1 MNIGKTDLV
10 DLLIFDVD
18 LIYYFVGGRLKMQ
31 LKKILL
37 TLTIIFSIVSG
48 QTYDP
53 KTGEKIISKNI
64 AVDESND
71 PCSQAIL
78 DSQNDI
84 NRNLW
89 FGAGCLFGLFGV
101 GASYVIEPNPD
112 TYRFI
117 GKSNDYIAAYTSCY
131 RSEAKKIQQQKAR
144 HGCLTYAAV
153 YFVLFAAMMGG

>member
-1 MNIGKTDLV
+1 MN
-10 DLLIFDVD
+10 
-18 LIYYFVGGRLKMQ
+18 

-37 TLTIIFSIVSG
+37 LLTIIFSTVWG
-48 QTYDP
+48 QNYDP

-64 AVDESND
+64 TIDESND

-78 DSQNDI
+78 DAQNDI

-89 FGAGCLFGLFGV
+89 FGAGCLFGLLGV

-112 TYRFI
+112 TYRFM

-131 RSEAKKIQQQKAR
+131 RIEAKKIQQQKAR

-153 YFVLFAAMMGG
+153 YLGLLFGLSANNS

>member
-1 MNIGKTDLV
+1 
-10 DLLIFDVD
+10 
-18 LIYYFVGGRLKMQ
+18 MQ

-37 TLTIIFSIVSG
+37 TLTIIFSNVWG

-64 AVDESND
+64 AIDESNG
-71 PCSQAIL
+71 PCNQAIL
-78 DSQNDI
+78 DAQNAI
-84 NRNLW
+84 NSNLW
-89 FGAGCLFGLFGV
+89 FGAGCLFGLLGV

-131 RSEAKKIQQQKAR
+131 RSEAKKYNKKRQ
-144 HGCLTYAAV
+144 GMV
-153 YFVLFAAMMGG
+153 V